1 VEIVLRAFYAL
12 HETLRPVLINLVTL
26 SINLALSFALVGPL
40 RQGGLALAISVSV
53 VLEAVALLVLLQT
66 RLPSFDWRG
75 LLATVAKCM
84 LASALMGLALY
95 VFVHSSGAPAAAGA
109 RILQLAVALAVG
121 GGVYLAV
128 TALLRVPE
136 LSYVR
141 QITRR

>member
-1 VEIVLRAFYAL
+1 
-12 HETLRPVLINLVTL
+12 
-26 SINLALSFALVGPL
+26 
-40 RQGGLALAISVSV
+40 
-53 VLEAVALLVLLQT
+53 
-66 RLPSFDWRG
+66 
-75 LLATVAKCM
+75 M